1 MRIVSTPPLPR
12 TAPSTLDRPD
22 RGSYT
27 DVMTTAEPRPRLGA
41 LPADVNRFVGRRHE
55 IAEAKRLLG
64 STRLLTL
71 TGVGGVGKTRLAL
84 RVAADLQRVVP
95 DGVHLV
101 ELSELRDSALLGNT
115 VATSLG
121 LQEQS
126 ARWRVTALIEHIGER
141 QMLIVL
147 DNCEHL
153 ADACAV
159 LVDSL
164 LRECG
169 QLRVLATSREPLR
182 VGGESILTVPPLPVP
197 PAGSTSAQQ
206 ALIQYDAVNLFLDR
220 ADAVQ
225 PGFIITEENLTVV
238 AKLCNK
244 LEGLPLAMELAA
256 VRLRVLSVDEILNR
270 IDDRFRLL
278 ATGSRSGPGRQR
290 TLRACIDWSYE
301 ICTAAERAAWMH
313 LGIIPGSF
321 DAQQPPDR
329 SARL

>member
-1 MRIVSTPPLPR
+1 
-12 TAPSTLDRPD
+12 
-22 RGSYT
+22 
-27 DVMTTAEPRPRLGA
+27 MTTAEPRPRLGA

-182 VGGESILTVPPLPVP
+182 VGGESILTVPPC
-197 PAGSTSAQQ
+197 
-206 ALIQYDAVNLFLDR
+206 LFR
-220 ADAVQ
+220 
-225 PGFIITEENLTVV
+225 
-238 AKLCNK
+238 
-244 LEGLPLAMELAA
+244 
-256 VRLRVLSVDEILNR
+256 
-270 IDDRFRLL
+270 
-278 ATGSRSGPGRQR
+278 
-290 TLRACIDWSYE
+290 
-301 ICTAAERAAWMH
+301 
-313 LGIIPGSF
+313 
-321 DAQQPPDR
+321 PPDR
-329 SARL
+329 PPHSRL